1 MTTSKDNEP
10 REYKLASDNELRFVV
25 GPEEVTVELLDGR
38 AELFGTELIRN
49 KRYTFPPG
57 RVIAIYA
64 YDFATIELV
73 GGDESTYVSDNTP
86 MRSYLQIHTYLE
98 KQREKAYQNLKS
110 KRQKLGK
117 QKRGPRLLIAGSMDV
132 GKSTIA
138 RILCNY
144 AVRSCRTPI
153 YVDIDVGQGS
163 ISVPG
168 TVGALFLEKTAD
180 VITGYDT
187 KSSLTLHYGY
197 STPSANFDLYLSCL
211 KTLAD
216 YVHKKSMSTDEINAS
231 GIIINTCGW
240 VDKQGY
246 ESLTKAAEEFEVDTV
261 VIIEH
266 ERLYHSLKKDLPSLV
281 TVHKVSKSSGIEPRT
296 RDMRAAARTNAIH
309 NYFYGDYTHKLCPHS
324 FPLTFDSVIVAKI
337 GAEALPDSC
346 LPFGM
351 KLENCKTKV
360 VKMNITPDIKDHLL
374 AVMPPGSILD
384 QSLLTTPCVGYV
396 VITNVDM
403 DNKVIHVLSPQ
414 PSPLPCNIL
423 LFSDVTFI
431 DDNNIV

>member
-1 MTTSKDNEP
+1 MTTSKENEP
-10 REYKLASDNELRFVV
+10 REYKLGSDNELRFVV
-25 GPEEVTVELLDGR
+25 GSEEVTVELLDGR

-64 YDFATIELV
+64 YEFATIELV

-132 GKSTIA
+132 GKSTIS

-144 AVRSCRTPI
+144 AVRSCWTPI

-197 STPSANFDLYLSCL
+197 TTPNANFDLYLSCL
-211 KTLAD
+211 KTLAN
-216 YVHKKSMSTDEINAS
+216 YVHRKSMSTDEINAS

-309 NYFYGDYTHKLCPHS
+309 NYFYGDYIHKLCPHS
-324 FPLTFDSVIVAKI
+324 FPLTFDNVIVAKI

-384 QSLLTTPCVGYV
+384 QSLLTTTCVGYV
-396 VITNVDM
+396 VITSVDM